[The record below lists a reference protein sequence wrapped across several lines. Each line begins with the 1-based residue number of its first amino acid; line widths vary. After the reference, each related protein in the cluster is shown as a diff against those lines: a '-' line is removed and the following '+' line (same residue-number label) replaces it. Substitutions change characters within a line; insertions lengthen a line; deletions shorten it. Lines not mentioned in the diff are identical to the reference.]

1 MSGTPEQRAE
11 LAAFLRARRQRVD
24 RAAAGLPTGRGGRT
38 AGASREEVAVLS
50 GMSVT
55 WYTWLEQARPINPSR
70 QVLDAVARVLALS
83 PAEHGYVLGL
93 TGFAA
98 AVAPGAE
105 PVAVAP
111 AHLQRL
117 LDGMPDFPA
126 YAVAPDWTIVG
137 WNAAYERLYPR
148 VADVPAEE
156 RNLLRL
162 VFTDP
167 TIRALLGDWAAD
179 SRHFVAEFRA
189 EAGPRL
195 GEPAYRRLVAGLR
208 ADSAEFAAVWAD
220 HEVARFSSRERRFH
234 HPELGETVYEH
245 HRLIPSDSPGVHV
258 VIYSPAPPAPGSSGL

>member
-1 MSGTPEQRAE
+1 MSGTSEQRAE
-11 LAAFLRARRQRVD
+11 LAAFLRARRARLD
-24 RAAAGLPTGRGGRT
+24 RATTGLPAGRGGRSS
-38 AGASREEVAVLS
+38 GASREEVAVLS

-55 WYTWLEQARPINPSR
+55 WYTWLEQARDINPSR
-70 QVLDAVARVLALS
+70 QVLDALARVLALS
-83 PAEHGYVLGL
+83 PAEHAYVLGL

-98 AVAPGAE
+98 AAPADAE
-105 PVAVAP
+105 PVLVAP
-111 AHLQRL
+111 PHLQRL

-148 VADVPAEE
+148 IATVPPEE

-189 EAGPRL
+189 EAGARL
-195 GEPAYRRLVAGLR
+195 GEPPYLRLVRDLQR
-208 ADSAEFAAVWAD
+208 DSPEFAAVWAD

-234 HPELGETVYEH
+234 HPALGETLYEH

-258 VIYSPAPPAPGSSGL
+258 VIYSPAP

>member
-1 MSGTPEQRAE
+1 MSGTPEQRSE
-11 LAAFLRARRQRVD
+11 LAAFLRARRARLD
-24 RAAAGLPTGRGGRT
+24 RATTGLPAGRGGRAT
-38 AGASREEVAVLS
+38 GASREEVAVLS

-55 WYTWLEQARPINPSR
+55 WYTWLEQARAINPSR
-70 QVLDAVARVLALS
+70 QVLDALARVLGLS
-83 PAEHGYVLGL
+83 AAEHAYLLGL
-93 TGFAA
+93 TGYAA
-98 AVAPGAE
+98 TSLPGSE
-105 PVAVAP
+105 PVDALP
-111 AHLQRL
+111 GHLQRL

-148 VADVPAEE
+148 IATVPAAE

-189 EAGPRL
+189 EAGARL
-195 GEPAYRRLVAGLR
+195 GEPAYLRLVRGLQ
-208 ADSAEFAAVWAD
+208 ADSPEFAAVWAD
-220 HEVARFSSRERRFH
+220 HEVARFASRERRFH
-234 HPELGETVYEH
+234 HPALGETAYEH

-258 VIYSPAPPAPGSSGL
+258 VIYSPAP

>member
-1 MSGTPEQRAE
+1 MSTTEQRAE
-11 LAAFLRARRQRVD
+11 LAAFLRARRARLD
-24 RAAAGLPTGRGGRT
+24 RATAGLPAARGGRVT
-38 AGASREEVAVLS
+38 GASREEVAVLS

-55 WYTWLEQARPINPSR
+55 WYTWLEQARDINPSR
-70 QVLDAVARVLALS
+70 QVLDALARVLGLT

-98 AVAPGAE
+98 AVPADAD
-105 PVAVAP
+105 PVLVVP
-111 AHLQRL
+111 PHLQRL

-126 YAVAPDWTIVG
+126 YAVAPDWSIVG

-148 VADVPAEE
+148 IATVPAEE

-167 TIRALLGDWAAD
+167 TIRDLLGDWAAD

-189 EAGPRL
+189 EAGARL
-195 GEPAYRRLVAGLR
+195 GEPSYLRLVQGLQ
-208 ADSAEFAAVWAD
+208 ADSPEFAAVWAD
-220 HEVARFSSRERRFH
+220 HEVERFASRERRFH
-234 HPELGETVYEH
+234 HPELGDTVYEH

-258 VIYSPAPPAPGSSGL
+258 VIYSPAP

>member
-1 MSGTPEQRAE
+1 MSGTPEQRSE
-11 LAAFLRARRQRVD
+11 LAAFLRARRARLD
-24 RAAAGLPTGRGGRT
+24 RATTGLPAGRGGR
-38 AGASREEVAVLS
+38 ASGASREEVAVLS

-55 WYTWLEQARPINPSR
+55 WYTWLEQARDINPSR
-70 QVLDAVARVLALS
+70 QVLDALARVLGLS
-83 PAEHGYVLGL
+83 PAEHAYVLGL

-98 AVAPGAE
+98 AAPSDAE
-105 PVAVAP
+105 PIETVP

-137 WNAAYERLYPR
+137 WNAAYERLFPR
-148 VADVPAEE
+148 IASVPPEE

-167 TIRALLGDWAAD
+167 TIRTLLGDWAAD

-189 EAGPRL
+189 EAGARL
-195 GEPAYRRLVAGLR
+195 GEPAYLRLVRGLQEESR
-208 ADSAEFAAVWAD
+208 EFAVVWAD
-220 HEVARFSSRERRFH
+220 HEVARFASRERRFH
-234 HPELGETVYEH
+234 HPDLGETRYEH

-258 VIYSPAPPAPGSSGL
+258 VIYSPAPL